1 MTHAQG
7 GTYAVAMKRRIDL
20 HGHRG
25 ARGLFPENTLVGFA
39 GALAIGVDVLELDVA
54 MTADDVVVVT
64 HDPRLNPDIT
74 RTRTAPGSTAPGAA
88 IRSLRAAEL
97 AGYDVGRIR
106 PDSAY
111 AASIRTRY
119 RMTAPRS
126 RRWPMCC
133 ASIRWCASTSN

>member
-1 MTHAQG
+1 M
-7 GTYAVAMKRRIDL
+7 AMIRRIDL

-25 ARGLFPENTLVGFA
+25 ARGLFPENTMAGFA

-74 RTRTAPGSTAPGAA
+74 RTSRRHLARRARRRDTLAPRVGSWQATMSGGFA
-88 IRSLRAAEL
+88 RAA
-97 AGYDVGRIR
+97 
-106 PDSAY
+106 PMQP
-111 AASIRTRY
+111 SIRRRS